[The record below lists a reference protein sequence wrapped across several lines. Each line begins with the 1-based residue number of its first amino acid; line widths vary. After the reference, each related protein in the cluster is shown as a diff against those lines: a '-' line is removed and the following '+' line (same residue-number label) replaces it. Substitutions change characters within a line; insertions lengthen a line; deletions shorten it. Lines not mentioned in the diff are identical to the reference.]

1 VRGRTTRGKRDTTP
15 RTALAWRW
23 TLTMLTLHPLPQLLF
38 ILANS
43 TQGLLRPTIRRPHMH
58 PRFTPPLHSTQF
70 RKAMGIRP
78 TLRLLRSTLH
88 SPRPPVTG
96 TPRSLRLPL
105 PGHMPRM
112 PVPLSM
118 GQTTKPQEVMPPPV
132 RTGFHQPCL
141 MCLPL
146 PQGLT
151 VLPLPARRSMGQRQ
165 ILTATLR
172 LRGILRLRASRQM
185 VSTAAV
191 RILQQQPAIPRLRLM
206 F

>member
-1 VRGRTTRGKRDTTP
+1 VRGRTTRGKRDTKP

-23 TLTMLTLHPLPQLLF
+23 TLTMLTLHPQPQLLF
-38 ILANS
+38 MLPNS
-43 TQGLLRPTIRRPHMH
+43 TQGLLRPTIRRPHMR
-58 PRFTPPLHSTQF
+58 PRFTLLPLSIQSSQ
-70 RKAMGIRP
+70 AMGIRP

-88 SPRPPVTG
+88 SPRHPVTG
-96 TPRSLRLPL
+96 TPRSLRRPL

-118 GQTTKPQEVMPPPV
+118 GQTTKPQEVMPPPA
-132 RTGFHQPCL
+132 RTGCHQPCP
-141 MCLPL
+141 MRLPL
-146 PQGLT
+146 PQGLIM
-151 VLPLPARRSMGQRQ
+151 LPRLAHRSTGQRQ
-165 ILTATLR
+165 ILTVTLR
-172 LRGILRLRASRQM
+172 LQGLLRPRASRQM